1 MQTRKRT
8 PLPVVFADDPALAEL
23 QALLGLKSYSSAEV
37 QAILGLSPNG
47 LRRLVSQGGLVPEV
61 RGTRRWVF
69 FGPTIARYLYEKK
82 RSPKPLKDPPKKR
95 NRGRPRT
102 GEVRRV
108 AAAE

>member
-1 MQTRKRT
+1 MTRKRST
-8 PLPVVFADDPALAEL
+8 PLPAAFANDPELAEL
-23 QALLGLKSYSSAEV
+23 QSLLGLKSYSSAETR
-37 QAILGLSPNG
+37 AILGLSANG
-47 LRRLVSQGGLVPEV
+47 LRRLVSQGVLVPEV